1 MNYYSDTICLNNNNY
16 YYHHNRNNYQLE
28 ETLDKE
34 LDYYYHHHYY
44 YSSLYENN
52 RRNNRE
58 LSYESRFNPDNQF
71 YSNNIRMMHTARPA
85 FGGAANY
92 YDDYAMYGPGS
103 SGYQSNY
110 QPAMA
115 NQPSSYDYP
124 NDMHNTQHNHPPYYS
139 YGNDA
144 IGGGQYDSSNYSS
157 VYPTGP
163 QPPQIKMQPPHQ
175 QQLQPPMQP
184 MQPNDPFQANQYGA
198 SSSNYTSYADSGHLY
213 QQTMQA
219 QQQQQQQH
227 LMPALPPIK
236 PNPPPAP
243 TTLNLKPG
251 GPKNPYGQTGPYG
264 SDATN
269 QYVDYYRKLYYPYDP
284 ITGEYMKDA
293 TPPGDTTTSNMLP
306 NVLPDSAAAMAQRQQ
321 AYASG
326 RYSSAGINRF
336 PMMANYY
343 GQYENEKD
351 SLLLCCDFLIPR
363 PNIKCL
369 LITLF
374 IILVLIILI
383 AVIRFLASSGGDQ
396 SEELATLLEQ
406 MLMFLLIGAF
416 LDLVW
421 IIGIYFTSR
430 RTRHQIANI
439 LSCVTNQTMVEHTLG
454 VDGYVYSNTNAQN
467 LHHPQSTL
475 ARINNRQSYGN
486 IPSSTNYRY
495 NNYV

>member
-1 MNYYSDTICLNNNNY
+1 MNYYSDTYYLNNNNNY
-16 YYHHNRNNYQLE
+16 YHPKNYQSEVALE
-28 ETLDKE
+28 QE
-34 LDYYYHHHYY
+34 LDYYYSNSYKNNQITDRELFY
-44 YSSLYENN
+44 EENN
-52 RRNNRE
+52 
-58 LSYESRFNPDNQF
+58 NPNNQF
-71 YSNNIRMMHTARPA
+71 YSDNIGMMHMARSA
-85 FGGAANY
+85 AGGTANY
-92 YDDYAMYGPGS
+92 YDDYAIYRPNTAA
-103 SGYQSNY
+103 YQSNY
-110 QPAMA
+110 QTTMV
-115 NQPSSYDYP
+115 NHHQPSYDYP
-124 NDMHNTQHNHPPYYS
+124 NDLHNAQHNHPPYYS
-139 YGNDA
+139 YGNEA
-144 IGGGQYDSSNYSS
+144 VGSHYDSSNYSS

-163 QPPQIKMQPPHQ
+163 QPPQIKTMMQPQHQ
-175 QQLQPPMQP
+175 QQHHQPP

-213 QQTMQA
+213 QQT
-219 QQQQQQQH
+219 QQQPQQH
-227 LMPALPPIK
+227 PMSTLPPIK
-236 PNPPPAP
+236 SNPPPAP
-243 TTLNLKPG
+243 TSLNLKPG

-293 TPPGDTTTSNMLP
+293 TPPGDTSTTNMLP
-306 NVLPDSAAAMAQRQQ
+306 NVLPDSTAAMVQRQ
-321 AYASG
+321 AYSSG

-374 IILVLIILI
+374 IILVLIVLI

-439 LSCVTNQTMVEHTLG
+439 LSCVTNQTMVEHSLG
-454 VDGYVYSNTNAQN
+454 TDGYVYSNTNAQH
-467 LHHPQSTL
+467 LHHQHPNQST
-475 ARINNRQSYGN
+475 ATRINNRQSYGN
-486 IPSSTNYRY
+486 IGSTGLGNILSTNYRY
-495 NNYV
+495 ANNYV